1 MQSDLEELRI
11 TQKELEN
18 LSGLDVNEVFMGGT
32 WRPSII
38 RYPKRLLSFLMTEVF
53 TFGLILIFC
62 LPIGL
67 IVARSFG
74 GLTEGASSTAQFLQ
88 VSFGVSV
95 AIALLWNLYMWQKGK
110 SMKMLAHLLDEVDKH
125 NEIIA
130 AVDVIDELGAVKNS
144 TISLI
149 DRGEVLAALTATR
162 ESLVCALMTE
172 KILRKHQRFI
182 ARRHELFSNI
192 ETNLAALQNL
202 QVNNQADEY
211 GQLLNEALEIGM
223 SVHQEIKKFER

>member
-1 MQSDLEELRI
+1 MQSDLEELKI

-18 LSGLDVNEVFMGGT
+18 LSGLEVSEVFVGGA
-32 WRPSII
+32 WRSSIV
-38 RYPKRLLSFLMTEVF
+38 RHPKRLLSFCMTEVF

-74 GLTEGASSTAQFLQ
+74 GLAGDISSAIRFLQ
-88 VSFGVSV
+88 ISFGVSV
-95 AIALLWNLYMWQKGK
+95 AIALLWNLSMWQKAK
-110 SMKMLAHLLDEVDKH
+110 SLKMLAHLLDEVDKH
-125 NEIIA
+125 NEVVT
-130 AVDVIDELGAVKNS
+130 AVDVIDELGSVKNS

-149 DRGEVLAALTATR
+149 DRHEVLAALSVTR

-182 ARRHELFSNI
+182 ARRHELFAHI
-192 ETNLAALQNL
+192 ESNLATLQNL
-202 QVNNQADEY
+202 QISNQADEY
-211 GQLLNEALEIGM
+211 GQLLNEALQIGI
-223 SVHQEIKKFER
+223 SVHKEIRKSER